1 MRLSQ
6 SCNVTAI
13 SSPINGLYK
22 SKRTLS
28 PPCGGATALRVAVE
42 GFFSIPL
49 KISTLVCPAYGSH
62 NHTTSRP
69 LAAGK
74 DDSDEKQE
82 PIDVCFD
89 RRAGGP
95 VDNPGGCAGPAKETA
110 SSAAQGQAASSAA
123 SQTEETGGETESLPP
138 EENAGVLPQEEAGQ
152 AAPRTEA
159 APDTSAS
166 AKSSASSA
174 SRAPERQPEASA
186 SRSSSTTAAS
196 RPATSPSRTQSPA
209 ATTRRPTTTSTAKT
223 TRFHR
228 GPPPSRRADGSLSGY
243 ADAVVKLVNQERAKA
258 GLKSLSVNQAAAAA
272 ANVRAREIEGAF
284 SHTRPNGSSFS
295 TALKEQGASYRA
307 AGENIAY
314 GQRSAE
320 QVMEGWMNS
329 SGHRA
334 NILNAQYT
342 AIGVGVYRSA
352 SGTLHWVQLFI
363 G

>member
-1 MRLSQ
+1 MKNKNLSMFAL
-6 SCNVTAI
+6 TA
-13 SSPINGLYK
+13 
-22 SKRTLS
+22 
-28 PPCGGATALRVAVE
+28 V
-42 GFFSIPL
+42 
-49 KISTLVCPAYGSH
+49 
-62 NHTTSRP
+62 
-69 LAAGK
+69 LAAL
-74 DDSDEKQE
+74 S
-82 PIDVCFD
+82 ITL
-89 RRAGGP
+89 AGG
-95 VDNPGGCAGPAKETA
+95 AGPAKETA

-186 SRSSSTTAAS
+186 SRSSSTTADS

-209 ATTRRPTTTSTAKT
+209 AKPSAPASTTRRPTTSTAKT
-223 TRFHR
+223 TRSTAAPTK
-228 GPPPSRRADGSLSGY
+228 PPADGSLSGY

-334 NILNAQYT
+334 NILSAQYT

>member
-1 MRLSQ
+1 MKNKNMSMFAL
-6 SCNVTAI
+6 TA
-13 SSPINGLYK
+13 
-22 SKRTLS
+22 
-28 PPCGGATALRVAVE
+28 V
-42 GFFSIPL
+42 
-49 KISTLVCPAYGSH
+49 
-62 NHTTSRP
+62 
-69 LAAGK
+69 LAAL
-74 DDSDEKQE
+74 S
-82 PIDVCFD
+82 ITL
-89 RRAGGP
+89 A
-95 VDNPGGCAGPAKETA
+95 GCAGPAKEAA
-110 SSAAQGQAASSAA
+110 SSIAESQAAGSAA

-138 EENAGVLPQEEAGQ
+138 EESAVPQEEAGQ
-152 AAPRTEA
+152 AAPRTQA
-159 APDTSAS
+159 APDASSS

-186 SRSSSTTAAS
+186 SRSSTTAAS
-196 RPATSPSRTQSPA
+196 RPATSSSRPQSPA
-209 ATTRRPTTTSTAKT
+209 AKPSAPASTTRRPTTSTAKT
-223 TRFHR
+223 TRSTAA
-228 GPPPSRRADGSLSGY
+228 PTKPSADGSLSGY
-243 ADAVVKLVNQERAKA
+243 ADAVVALVNQERAKA

-334 NILNAQYT
+334 NILSAQYT

>member
-1 MRLSQ
+1 MKNKNLSMFAL
-6 SCNVTAI
+6 TA
-13 SSPINGLYK
+13 
-22 SKRTLS
+22 
-28 PPCGGATALRVAVE
+28 V
-42 GFFSIPL
+42 
-49 KISTLVCPAYGSH
+49 
-62 NHTTSRP
+62 
-69 LAAGK
+69 LAAL
-74 DDSDEKQE
+74 S
-82 PIDVCFD
+82 ITL
-89 RRAGGP
+89 A
-95 VDNPGGCAGPAKETA
+95 GCAGPAKETA

-223 TRFHR
+223 TRSTAAPTK
-228 GPPPSRRADGSLSGY
+228 PPADGSLSGY

-334 NILNAQYT
+334 NIPS
-342 AIGVGVYRSA
+342 IPKIRS
-352 SGTLHWVQLFI
+352 I
-363 G
+363 ER

>member
-1 MRLSQ
+1 MKNKNMSMFAL
-6 SCNVTAI
+6 TA
-13 SSPINGLYK
+13 
-22 SKRTLS
+22 
-28 PPCGGATALRVAVE
+28 V
-42 GFFSIPL
+42 
-49 KISTLVCPAYGSH
+49 
-62 NHTTSRP
+62 
-69 LAAGK
+69 LAAL
-74 DDSDEKQE
+74 S
-82 PIDVCFD
+82 ITL
-89 RRAGGP
+89 A
-95 VDNPGGCAGPAKETA
+95 GCAGPAKEAA
-110 SSAAQGQAASSAA
+110 SSIAESQAAGSAA

-138 EENAGVLPQEEAGQ
+138 EESAVPQEEAGQ
-152 AAPRTEA
+152 AAPRTQA
-159 APDTSAS
+159 APDASSS
-166 AKSSASSA
+166 AKSSASPA

-186 SRSSSTTAAS
+186 SRSSTTAAS

-209 ATTRRPTTTSTAKT
+209 AKPSAPASTTRRPTTSTAKT
-223 TRFHR
+223 TRSTAA
-228 GPPPSRRADGSLSGY
+228 PTKPSADGSLSGY
-243 ADAVVKLVNQERAKA
+243 ADAVVALVNQERAKA

-334 NILNAQYT
+334 NILSAQYT

>member
-1 MRLSQ
+1 MKNKNLSMFAL
-6 SCNVTAI
+6 TA
-13 SSPINGLYK
+13 
-22 SKRTLS
+22 
-28 PPCGGATALRVAVE
+28 V
-42 GFFSIPL
+42 
-49 KISTLVCPAYGSH
+49 
-62 NHTTSRP
+62 
-69 LAAGK
+69 LAAL
-74 DDSDEKQE
+74 S
-82 PIDVCFD
+82 ITL
-89 RRAGGP
+89 A
-95 VDNPGGCAGPAKETA
+95 GCAGPAKETA

-166 AKSSASSA
+166 AKSSASSV

-209 ATTRRPTTTSTAKT
+209 AKPSAPASTTRRPAV
-223 TRFHR
+223 
-228 GPPPSRRADGSLSGY
+228 SLAEY
-243 ADAVVKLVNQERAKA
+243 AEAVVRLVNQERAKA
-258 GLKSLSVNQAAAAA
+258 GLDSLSVNQAAAAA

-284 SHTRPNGSSFS
+284 SHTRPNGRSYS

>member
-1 MRLSQ
+1 MKNKNLSMFAL
-6 SCNVTAI
+6 TA
-13 SSPINGLYK
+13 
-22 SKRTLS
+22 
-28 PPCGGATALRVAVE
+28 V
-42 GFFSIPL
+42 
-49 KISTLVCPAYGSH
+49 
-62 NHTTSRP
+62 
-69 LAAGK
+69 LAAL
-74 DDSDEKQE
+74 S
-82 PIDVCFD
+82 ITL
-89 RRAGGP
+89 A
-95 VDNPGGCAGPAKETA
+95 GCAGPAKETA

-166 AKSSASSA
+166 AKSSASSV

-223 TRFHR
+223 TRSTAAPTK
-228 GPPPSRRADGSLSGY
+228 PPADGSLSGY

>member
-1 MRLSQ
+1 MIRMKNKNMSMFAL
-6 SCNVTAI
+6 TA
-13 SSPINGLYK
+13 
-22 SKRTLS
+22 
-28 PPCGGATALRVAVE
+28 V
-42 GFFSIPL
+42 
-49 KISTLVCPAYGSH
+49 
-62 NHTTSRP
+62 
-69 LAAGK
+69 LAAL
-74 DDSDEKQE
+74 S
-82 PIDVCFD
+82 ITL
-89 RRAGGP
+89 A
-95 VDNPGGCAGPAKETA
+95 GCAGPAKEAA
-110 SSAAQGQAASSAA
+110 SSIAESQAAGSAA

-138 EENAGVLPQEEAGQ
+138 EESAVPQEEAGQ
-152 AAPRTEA
+152 AAPRTQA
-159 APDTSAS
+159 APDASSS
-166 AKSSASSA
+166 AKSSASPA

-186 SRSSSTTAAS
+186 SRSSTTAAS

-209 ATTRRPTTTSTAKT
+209 AKPSAPASTTRRPTTSTAKT
-223 TRFHR
+223 TRSTAA
-228 GPPPSRRADGSLSGY
+228 PTKPSADGSLSGY
-243 ADAVVKLVNQERAKA
+243 ADAVVALVNQERAKA

-334 NILNAQYT
+334 NILSAQYT

>member
-1 MRLSQ
+1 MKNKNLSMFAL
-6 SCNVTAI
+6 TA
-13 SSPINGLYK
+13 
-22 SKRTLS
+22 
-28 PPCGGATALRVAVE
+28 V
-42 GFFSIPL
+42 
-49 KISTLVCPAYGSH
+49 
-62 NHTTSRP
+62 
-69 LAAGK
+69 LAAL
-74 DDSDEKQE
+74 S
-82 PIDVCFD
+82 ITL
-89 RRAGGP
+89 A
-95 VDNPGGCAGPAKETA
+95 GCAGPAKETA

-159 APDTSAS
+159 APDASAS

-209 ATTRRPTTTSTAKT
+209 AKPSAPASTTRRPTTTSTAKT
-223 TRFHR
+223 TRSTAAPTK
-228 GPPPSRRADGSLSGY
+228 PPADGSLSGY

-334 NILNAQYT
+334 NILSAQYT

>member
-1 MRLSQ
+1 MKNKNLSMFAL
-6 SCNVTAI
+6 TA
-13 SSPINGLYK
+13 
-22 SKRTLS
+22 
-28 PPCGGATALRVAVE
+28 V
-42 GFFSIPL
+42 
-49 KISTLVCPAYGSH
+49 
-62 NHTTSRP
+62 
-69 LAAGK
+69 LAAL
-74 DDSDEKQE
+74 S
-82 PIDVCFD
+82 ITL
-89 RRAGGP
+89 A
-95 VDNPGGCAGPAKETA
+95 GCAGPAKETA

-186 SRSSSTTAAS
+186 SRSSSTTADS

-209 ATTRRPTTTSTAKT
+209 AKPSAPASTTRRPTTSTAKT
-223 TRFHR
+223 TRSTAAPTK
-228 GPPPSRRADGSLSGY
+228 PPADGSLSGY

-334 NILNAQYT
+334 NILNAQ
-342 AIGVGVYRSA
+342 
-352 SGTLHWVQLFI
+352 
-363 G
+363 

>member
-1 MRLSQ
+1 MKNKNLSMFAL
-6 SCNVTAI
+6 TA
-13 SSPINGLYK
+13 
-22 SKRTLS
+22 
-28 PPCGGATALRVAVE
+28 V
-42 GFFSIPL
+42 
-49 KISTLVCPAYGSH
+49 
-62 NHTTSRP
+62 
-69 LAAGK
+69 LAAL
-74 DDSDEKQE
+74 S
-82 PIDVCFD
+82 ITL
-89 RRAGGP
+89 A
-95 VDNPGGCAGPAKETA
+95 GCAGPAKEAA

-138 EENAGVLPQEEAGQ
+138 EESAGVIPQEEAGQ

-209 ATTRRPTTTSTAKT
+209 AKPSAPASTTRRPTTSTAKT
-223 TRFHR
+223 TRSTAAPTK
-228 GPPPSRRADGSLSGY
+228 PPADGSLSGY

-334 NILNAQYT
+334 NILSAQYT

>member
-1 MRLSQ
+1 MKNKNLSMFAL
-6 SCNVTAI
+6 TA
-13 SSPINGLYK
+13 
-22 SKRTLS
+22 
-28 PPCGGATALRVAVE
+28 V
-42 GFFSIPL
+42 
-49 KISTLVCPAYGSH
+49 
-62 NHTTSRP
+62 
-69 LAAGK
+69 LAAL
-74 DDSDEKQE
+74 S
-82 PIDVCFD
+82 ITL
-89 RRAGGP
+89 A
-95 VDNPGGCAGPAKETA
+95 GCAGPAKETA

-196 RPATSPSRTQSPA
+196 R
-209 ATTRRPTTTSTAKT
+209 STAAPTK
-223 TRFHR
+223 
-228 GPPPSRRADGSLSGY
+228 PPADGSLSGY

-334 NILNAQYT
+334 NILNAEYT

>member
-1 MRLSQ
+1 MKNKNLSMFAL
-6 SCNVTAI
+6 TA
-13 SSPINGLYK
+13 
-22 SKRTLS
+22 
-28 PPCGGATALRVAVE
+28 V
-42 GFFSIPL
+42 
-49 KISTLVCPAYGSH
+49 
-62 NHTTSRP
+62 
-69 LAAGK
+69 LAAL
-74 DDSDEKQE
+74 S
-82 PIDVCFD
+82 ITL
-89 RRAGGP
+89 A
-95 VDNPGGCAGPAKETA
+95 GCAGPAKETA

-159 APDTSAS
+159 APDASAS

-209 ATTRRPTTTSTAKT
+209 AKPSAPASTTRRPTTSTAKT
-223 TRFHR
+223 TRSTAAPTK
-228 GPPPSRRADGSLSGY
+228 PPADGSLSGY

-334 NILNAQYT
+334 NILSAQYT

>member
-1 MRLSQ
+1 MKNKNLSMFAL
-6 SCNVTAI
+6 TA
-13 SSPINGLYK
+13 
-22 SKRTLS
+22 
-28 PPCGGATALRVAVE
+28 V
-42 GFFSIPL
+42 
-49 KISTLVCPAYGSH
+49 
-62 NHTTSRP
+62 
-69 LAAGK
+69 LAAL
-74 DDSDEKQE
+74 S
-82 PIDVCFD
+82 ITL
-89 RRAGGP
+89 A
-95 VDNPGGCAGPAKETA
+95 GCAGPAKETA

-186 SRSSSTTAAS
+186 SRSSSTTADS

-209 ATTRRPTTTSTAKT
+209 AKPSAPASTTRRPTTSTAKT
-223 TRFHR
+223 TRSTAAPTK
-228 GPPPSRRADGSLSGY
+228 PPADGSLSGY

-334 NILNAQYT
+334 NILSAQYT
-342 AIGVGVYRSA
+342 AIGVGVSRSA

>member
-1 MRLSQ
+1 MKNKNLSMIAL
-6 SCNVTAI
+6 TA
-13 SSPINGLYK
+13 
-22 SKRTLS
+22 
-28 PPCGGATALRVAVE
+28 V
-42 GFFSIPL
+42 
-49 KISTLVCPAYGSH
+49 
-62 NHTTSRP
+62 
-69 LAAGK
+69 LAAL
-74 DDSDEKQE
+74 S
-82 PIDVCFD
+82 ITL
-89 RRAGGP
+89 A
-95 VDNPGGCAGPAKETA
+95 GCAGPAKE
-110 SSAAQGQAASSAA
+110 AASSAA
-123 SQTEETGGETESLPP
+123 ESQAAGSAAAQTEETGGETESLPP
-138 EENAGVLPQEEAGQ
+138 EESAVPQEEAGQ

-159 APDTSAS
+159 APDASAS

-174 SRAPERQPEASA
+174 GRAPERQPEASA

-196 RPATSPSRTQSPA
+196 RPAAGPSRTQSPA
-209 ATTRRPTTTSTAKT
+209 AKPTAPASTTRRPTTASTAKT
-223 TRFHR
+223 TRSTAAPTK
-228 GPPPSRRADGSLSGY
+228 PPADGSLSGY
-243 ADAVVKLVNQERAKA
+243 ADAVAKLVNQERAKA

-295 TALKEQGASYRA
+295 TALKEQGAAYRA

-342 AIGVGVYRSA
+342 AIGVGVYRGA
-352 SGTLHWVQLFI
+352 SRTLHWVQLFI

>member
-1 MRLSQ
+1 MKNKNLSMFAL
-6 SCNVTAI
+6 TA
-13 SSPINGLYK
+13 
-22 SKRTLS
+22 
-28 PPCGGATALRVAVE
+28 V
-42 GFFSIPL
+42 
-49 KISTLVCPAYGSH
+49 
-62 NHTTSRP
+62 
-69 LAAGK
+69 LAAL
-74 DDSDEKQE
+74 S
-82 PIDVCFD
+82 ITL
-89 RRAGGP
+89 A
-95 VDNPGGCAGPAKETA
+95 GCAGPAKETA

-166 AKSSASSA
+166 AKSSASSV

-209 ATTRRPTTTSTAKT
+209 AKPSAPASTTRRPTTSAAKT
-223 TRFHR
+223 TRSTAAPTKAPTK
-228 GPPPSRRADGSLSGY
+228 PPAVSLAEY
-243 ADAVVKLVNQERAKA
+243 AEAVVRLVNQERAKA
-258 GLKSLSVNQAAAAA
+258 GLDSLSVNQAAAAA

>member
-1 MRLSQ
+1 MKNKNLSMFAL
-6 SCNVTAI
+6 TA
-13 SSPINGLYK
+13 
-22 SKRTLS
+22 
-28 PPCGGATALRVAVE
+28 V
-42 GFFSIPL
+42 
-49 KISTLVCPAYGSH
+49 
-62 NHTTSRP
+62 
-69 LAAGK
+69 LAAL
-74 DDSDEKQE
+74 S
-82 PIDVCFD
+82 ITL
-89 RRAGGP
+89 A
-95 VDNPGGCAGPAKETA
+95 GCAGPAKETA

-166 AKSSASSA
+166 AKSSASSV

-209 ATTRRPTTTSTAKT
+209 ATPSAPASTTRRPTTTSAAKT
-223 TRFHR
+223 TRSTAAPTKAPTK
-228 GPPPSRRADGSLSGY
+228 PPAVSLAEY
-243 ADAVVKLVNQERAKA
+243 AEAVVRLVNQERAKA
-258 GLKSLSVNQAAAAA
+258 GLDSLSVNQAAAAA

-284 SHTRPNGSSFS
+284 SHTRPNGSSFG

>member
-1 MRLSQ
+1 MFAL
-6 SCNVTAI
+6 TA
-13 SSPINGLYK
+13 
-22 SKRTLS
+22 
-28 PPCGGATALRVAVE
+28 V
-42 GFFSIPL
+42 
-49 KISTLVCPAYGSH
+49 
-62 NHTTSRP
+62 
-69 LAAGK
+69 LAAL
-74 DDSDEKQE
+74 S
-82 PIDVCFD
+82 ITL
-89 RRAGGP
+89 A
-95 VDNPGGCAGPAKETA
+95 GCAGPAKETA

-186 SRSSSTTAAS
+186 SRSSSTTADS

-209 ATTRRPTTTSTAKT
+209 AKPSAPASTTRRPTTSTAKT
-223 TRFHR
+223 TRSTAAPTK
-228 GPPPSRRADGSLSGY
+228 PPADGSLSGY

-334 NILNAQYT
+334 NILSAQYT

>member
-1 MRLSQ
+1 MKNKNLSMFAL
-6 SCNVTAI
+6 TA
-13 SSPINGLYK
+13 
-22 SKRTLS
+22 
-28 PPCGGATALRVAVE
+28 V
-42 GFFSIPL
+42 
-49 KISTLVCPAYGSH
+49 
-62 NHTTSRP
+62 
-69 LAAGK
+69 LAAL
-74 DDSDEKQE
+74 S
-82 PIDVCFD
+82 ITL
-89 RRAGGP
+89 A
-95 VDNPGGCAGPAKETA
+95 GCAGPAKEAA
-110 SSAAQGQAASSAA
+110 SSAQGQAASSAA

-138 EENAGVLPQEEAGQ
+138 EESAGVIPQEEAGQ

-159 APDTSAS
+159 APDASAS

-209 ATTRRPTTTSTAKT
+209 AKPSATTSTAKT
-223 TRFHR
+223 TRSTAAPTK
-228 GPPPSRRADGSLSGY
+228 PPADGSLSGY
-243 ADAVVKLVNQERAKA
+243 ADAVVALVNQERAKA

-334 NILNAQYT
+334 NILSAQYT

>member
-1 MRLSQ
+1 MENKNLSKFAL
-6 SCNVTAI
+6 TA
-13 SSPINGLYK
+13 
-22 SKRTLS
+22 
-28 PPCGGATALRVAVE
+28 V
-42 GFFSIPL
+42 
-49 KISTLVCPAYGSH
+49 
-62 NHTTSRP
+62 
-69 LAAGK
+69 LAAL
-74 DDSDEKQE
+74 S
-82 PIDVCFD
+82 ITL
-89 RRAGGP
+89 A
-95 VDNPGGCAGPAKETA
+95 GCAGPAKETA

-186 SRSSSTTAAS
+186 SRSSSTTADS

-209 ATTRRPTTTSTAKT
+209 AKPSAPASTTRRPTTSTAKT
-223 TRFHR
+223 TRSTAAPTK
-228 GPPPSRRADGSLSGY
+228 PPADGSLSGY

>member
-1 MRLSQ
+1 MFAL
-6 SCNVTAI
+6 TA
-13 SSPINGLYK
+13 
-22 SKRTLS
+22 
-28 PPCGGATALRVAVE
+28 V
-42 GFFSIPL
+42 
-49 KISTLVCPAYGSH
+49 
-62 NHTTSRP
+62 
-69 LAAGK
+69 LAAL
-74 DDSDEKQE
+74 S
-82 PIDVCFD
+82 ITL
-89 RRAGGP
+89 A
-95 VDNPGGCAGPAKETA
+95 GCAGPAKETA

-186 SRSSSTTAAS
+186 SRSSSTTADS

-209 ATTRRPTTTSTAKT
+209 AKPSAPASTTRRPTTSTAKT
-223 TRFHR
+223 TRSTAAPTK
-228 GPPPSRRADGSLSGY
+228 PPADGSLSGY